1 MSIHAVER
9 FLPYTSEKL
18 FDLVADVERYPDF
31 VPFWVA
37 VNVWKRQDN
46 VYYTRQVLGLTLF
59 LQQEF
64 QSRTTLNRPEHIN
77 ISSLDRPFR
86 KLDMNWYFVP
96 AAEGG
101 THVRLLID
109 FQLHADRCHLLSRFL
124 SEEGVR
130 YLVDTFEGRA
140 SRLFSGPSLGNISC
154 DRHADKHDDG
164 KRRAFTPQHPVRPLP
179 TRRIRPAAGRPGIP
193 SALWPP
199 IVC

>member
-9 FLPYTSEKL
+9 FLPYTSEQL

-31 VPFWVA
+31 LPFWVT

-46 VYYTRQVLGLTLF
+46 VYYTHQVLGLTLF

-86 KLDMNWYFVP
+86 NLDMNWYFVP

-109 FQLHADRCHLLSRFL
+109 FQLRADRCNVLSRFL
-124 SEEGVR
+124 SEEGIR

-140 SRLFSGPSLGNISC
+140 LQLFGAIPLGHLSC
-154 DRHADKHDDG
+154 DRHAVKEVRG
-164 KRRAFTPQHPVRPLP
+164 STTQHPVRHPP
-179 TRRIRPAAGRPGIP
+179 TRRVRPAGRPGIP